1 MAEVKYTP
9 LFARV
14 LIKREIEEKRG
25 SIIIPDA
32 KRHARSEGVIIAK
45 GATADENIAVGDHV
59 IFGKH
64 AGAWLD
70 STYTEMKD
78 ARGVVGRKD
87 NNDGTLFICQ
97 DEDILCKVEA

>member
-1 MAEVKYTP
+1 MPEGMLPKATYNP

-25 SIIIPDA
+25 SIILPDA
-32 KRHARSEGVIIAK
+32 KRHARHEGVVLAK
-45 GATADENIAVGDHV
+45 GSTADESIKVGDRV

-70 STYTEMKD
+70 STYSAKGE
-78 ARGVVGRKD
+78 
-87 NNDGTLFICQ
+87 NEDGTLFICM
-97 DEDILCKVEA
+97 DEDVLCVIN